1 MPLCLRRYVL
11 RCQSC
16 TRCYSWFTVPQPVE
30 ATMGKERLGPPEHP
44 AVSPVP
50 RSSRDPFPVAAA
62 VDRGPSHETKGQ
74 SLCLICI
81 GGRLAKAFLRILRG
95 LFRGLLFGFL
105 RGSLKA
111 LSKAPQLLNVISR
124 QNHIWPVEREE
135 YPEKRAIISAQSRFR
150 LDADLGW
157 MPQQGI
163 RNQPLVQLRLTEKPA
178 A

>member
-1 MPLCLRRYVL
+1 
-11 RCQSC
+11 
-16 TRCYSWFTVPQPVE
+16 
-30 ATMGKERLGPPEHP
+30 MGEERLGPPEHP

-62 VDRGPSHETKGQ
+62 LDRGHSHETKETKGQ

-124 QNHIWPVEREE
+124 
-135 YPEKRAIISAQSRFR
+135 
-150 LDADLGW
+150 
-157 MPQQGI
+157 
-163 RNQPLVQLRLTEKPA
+163 
-178 A
+178 